1 MAGANAFDTEKIFR
15 LMVIGVFLIVILIA
29 AGLGMFVV
37 TTFSGGNAGSSGS
50 SGTGTSGIG
59 VADPVTTNPAYDP
72 SNPANPAYDPSNP
85 SYPHNPATGPSY
97 VPPTGEPA
105 SNVTDTSIDDSVKE
119 IPIYGPS
126 KVNTLSANSPKEN
139 GNISLGYYQLLFEK
153 KYDYR
158 KMMGNTS
165 LLVNVN
171 RGPLVVHYEISN
183 PTVTMSTTGKV
194 ESKELDK
201 KYQGNYEDKG
211 KTIEGLPNENPNYCY
226 AGINIMDAATGRIV
240 ASNAFGM
247 NDSSETKKDVTVY
260 ANGEYL
266 VNCYGTGLEVDIK
279 VITGATEDNPNAVAV
294 DTSAKDAFSSLTLSG
309 TKTVKSGSGSSTS
322 YYDEDESIP
331 PWERR

>member
-1 MAGANAFDTEKIFR
+1 MAGANAFDSEKIFR
-15 LMVIGVFLIVILIA
+15 LMLIGVFLIVILIVA
-29 AGLGMFVV
+29 VLGLFVV
-37 TTFSGGNAGSSGS
+37 TTFTGGNAGNAGS

-85 SYPHNPATGPSY
+85 SYPYNPATGPSY
-97 VPPTGEPA
+97 VSPTGESA

-226 AGINIMDAATGRIV
+226 AGVNIIDAATGKIV
-240 ASNAFGM
+240 ASDGFGRI
-247 NDSSETKKDVTVY
+247 DSSETKKDVTVY
-260 ANGEYL
+260 GNGEYL
-266 VNCYGTGLEVDIK
+266 VNCYGTGLEVDVK
-279 VITGATEDNPNAVAV
+279 VITGATPDNPNAVAV
-294 DTSAKDAFSSLTLSG
+294 DTSARDAFSSLKKSG
-309 TKTVKSGSGSSTS
+309 DKTVTSGSSTS
-322 YYDEDESIP
+322 YYNEDESIP